1 MTSSCPGGIS
11 GPLVNSV
18 GGGIPEGKITE
29 KFHRSIIWMPPPPQ
43 MQSHSVIPV
52 SSEVEG
58 GGGGRVLDPL
68 AELGLSS
75 LVPLPTPSSSPG
87 EGM

>member
-18 GGGIPEGKITE
+18 GGGIPEGKITKKISTE
-29 KFHRSIIWMPPPPQ
+29 ASYGCPPPL
-43 MQSHSVIPV
+43 QSHSAIPV

-58 GGGGRVLDPL
+58 GRGGRVLDPL